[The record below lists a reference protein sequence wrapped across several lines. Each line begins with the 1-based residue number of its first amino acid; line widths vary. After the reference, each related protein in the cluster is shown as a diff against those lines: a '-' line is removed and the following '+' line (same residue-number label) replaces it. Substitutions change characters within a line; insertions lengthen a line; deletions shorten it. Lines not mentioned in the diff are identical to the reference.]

1 MSLKNLK
8 SRFQLSK
15 FTYSVKFWVIFIVFL
30 IVLLIYYYVL
40 MDIYTPYT
48 SDAYIQAYVL
58 QVAPQVDGQVVNV
71 YVKNNDYVHKGQ
83 QLFGLDARPYE
94 YQVQQLR
101 AKLVQ
106 TRQNIDQLNSNI
118 KAAEQLV
125 KQSQADYAYA
135 TKRYNDLLP
144 LAKKNYIAKLQL
156 DQATEQVNS
165 KKAILNQS
173 KADYEKAKQAIE
185 YKIDGDYAIIKEAEA
200 NLSLAEYNLSQTTF
214 YATTDGYVTN
224 LQLVVGSYIKTGD
237 AVLTLVDDDQWW
249 VVANFRENSVGRIRE
264 GQTAEVSVALYPG
277 KIFKAVVESADWGVS
292 SGQGIPS
299 GDLPV
304 VESDENWVQLA
315 QRFPVR
321 LRITNIDHDEYKLR
335 IGGSVTVAVFTGES
349 LILNPLAKLWLRIG
363 SLVDYLY

>member
-1 MSLKNLK
+1 MSLKDLK
-8 SRFQLSK
+8 ARVDYHK
-15 FTYSVKFWVIFIVFL
+15 FVYSAKFWVYFIISL
-30 IVLLIYYYVL
+30 IVLLICYYIL
-40 MDIYTPYT
+40 MDMYTPYT

-58 QVAPQVDGQVVNV
+58 QVAPQVDGQVVSV
-71 YVKNNDYVHKGQ
+71 EVKNNDYVHKGEK
-83 QLFGLDARPYE
+83 LFSLDPRPYE

-106 TRQNIDQLNSNI
+106 TRQNIDELKSDI
-118 KAAEQLV
+118 KAAEQVV
-125 KQSQADYAYA
+125 KQSQADYSYA

-156 DQATEQVNS
+156 DQATEQVS
-165 KKAILNQS
+165 AKKAALSQS
-173 KADYEKAKQAIE
+173 QADYEKAKQALE
-185 YKIDGDYAIIKEAEA
+185 YKVDGDYAVIKEVEA
-200 NLSLAEYNLSQTTF
+200 NLALAEYDLSQTTF
-214 YATTDGYVTN
+214 YATSDGYVTN
-224 LQLVVGSYIKTGD
+224 LQLIVGSYIKTGD

-264 GQTAEVSVALYPG
+264 GQSAEVSISLYPG

-321 LRITNIDHDEYKLR
+321 LRITEIDHDEYKLR

>member
-1 MSLKNLK
+1 MGLKDIK
-8 SRFQLSK
+8 SGIEFHKLT
-15 FTYSVKFWVIFIVFL
+15 FSVKFWVLFVIFL
-30 IVLLIYYYVL
+30 IVLLICYYVL
-40 MDIYTPYT
+40 MDMYTPYT
-48 SDAYIQAYVL
+48 NDAYIQAYVL

-83 QLFGLDARPYE
+83 KLFTLDPRPYE

-106 TRQNIDQLNSNI
+106 TRQNIDELKSNI
-118 KAAEQLV
+118 KAAEQV
-125 KQSQADYAYA
+125 IKQSQADFAYA

-144 LAKKNYIAKLQL
+144 LVKKNYIAKLEL

-173 KADYEKAKQAIE
+173 KADYEKAKQALE
-185 YKIDGDYAIIKEAEA
+185 YKIDGDYAIIKEMEA
-200 NLSLAEYNLSQTTF
+200 NLALAEYNLSQTTF
-214 YATTDGYVTN
+214 YAPTDGYITN
-224 LQLVVGSYIKTGD
+224 LQLIVGSYVKTGD
-237 AVLTLVDDDQWW
+237 AVLTLVDDNEWW
-249 VVANFRENSVGRIRE
+249 VVANFRENSVGRIKP

-277 KIFKAVVESADWGVS
+277 TIFNAVVESADWGVS

-304 VESDENWVQLA
+304 VESEENWVQLA

-321 LRITNIDHDEYKLR
+321 LRITNIDHDRYKLR
-335 IGGSVTVAVFTGES
+335 IGGSVSVAVFTGRG